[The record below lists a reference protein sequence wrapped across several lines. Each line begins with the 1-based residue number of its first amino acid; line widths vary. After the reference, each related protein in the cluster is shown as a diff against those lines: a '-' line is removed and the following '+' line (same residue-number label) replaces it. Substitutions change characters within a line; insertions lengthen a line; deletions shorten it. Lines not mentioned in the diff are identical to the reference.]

1 VRNRAKLEKV
11 VVFGAT
17 SAIAQ
22 ATARLLAA
30 RGAELFL
37 VGRDPEKLQAVA
49 DDARTRGAVRVTAVA
64 ADLNDASRHG
74 DLLARAVAGLGRIDA
89 VLVAQGLLADSDACD
104 RDPRLVRELLETN
117 FVAPALLCEAAAG
130 RLAAQGS
137 GTIVGISSVAG
148 DRGRQSNYAYGA
160 AKGALTRYLEGLRNR
175 LFRRAVHVLTVKPG
189 LVDSGMTAHL
199 PKNALYAPPSAVARA
214 IVRGVE
220 RRRDEVYVPGFWRA
234 IMWIVRHVPEAIF
247 KRLRM

>member
-1 VRNRAKLEKV
+1 VTTRPALGKV

-22 ATARLLAA
+22 ATTRLLAG

-37 VGRDPEKLQAVA
+37 VGRNREKLEAVA
-49 DDARTRGAVRVTAVA
+49 DDARTRGAAQVTTA
-64 ADLNDASRHG
+64 AMDLNDTSRHG
-74 DLLARAVAGLGRIDA
+74 ELLASAASALGRIDV
-89 VLVAQGLLADSDACD
+89 VLVAQGVLADSDACE
-104 RDPRLVRELLETN
+104 RDLPLVRLVLDTN
-117 FVAPALLCEAAAG
+117 FVAPALLCEAAAA
-130 RLAAQGS
+130 RLVEQGA

-160 AKGALTRYLEGLRNR
+160 AKGALARYLEGLRNR
-175 LFRRAVHVLTVKPG
+175 VFRRGVHVLTVKPG
-189 LVDSGMTAHL
+189 FVDSPMTAHV
-199 PKNALYAPPSAVARA
+199 PKNALFAPASVVAAA

-220 RRRDEVYVPGFWRA
+220 RRRDEIYVPGFWRA
-234 IMWIVRHVPEAIF
+234 IMWVIRHVPERIF

>member
-1 VRNRAKLEKV
+1 MRNGARLEKV
-11 VVFGAT
+11 LVFGAT

-37 VGRDPEKLQAVA
+37 VGRDPEKLEAVA
-49 DDARTRGAVRVTAVA
+49 DDARTRGAGRVTAVA

-74 DLLARAVAGLGRIDA
+74 ELLAGAVAALGRIDA

-104 RDPRLVRELLETN
+104 RDPRLVREVLETN

-137 GTIVGISSVAG
+137 GTVVGISSVAG

-160 AKGALTRYLEGLRNR
+160 AKGALSRYLEGLRNR
-175 LFRRAVHVLTVKPG
+175 LFRRGVHVLTVKPG
-189 LVDSGMTAHL
+189 FIDSPMTAHL
-199 PKNALYAPPSAVARA
+199 PKSALYAPPSAVARA

-234 IMWIVRHVPEAIF
+234 IMLVIRHVPERIF